1 MTLTTTIEGRE
12 RFSVNARYAQEYR
25 SSLEGLKKLQVQTME
40 FGPIP
45 LSTVADIKM
54 RCPPMINSENAM
66 LRGSVLFN
74 VRDRDLGS
82 TVKEAQDKLNAMMTK
97 MPKGYY
103 VEWRAMENQIQ
114 IKH

>member
-1 MTLTTTIEGRE
+1 
-12 RFSVNARYAQEYR
+12 
-25 SSLEGLKKLQVQTME
+25 
-40 FGPIP
+40 
-45 LSTVADIKM
+45 
-54 RCPPMINSENAM
+54 MINSENAM

-103 VEWRAMENQIQ
+103 VEWRQWKTKFEQNIELDYAHGYHYNIL
-114 IKH
+114 ILYSLITL

>member
-1 MTLTTTIEGRE
+1 
-12 RFSVNARYAQEYR
+12 
-25 SSLEGLKKLQVQTME
+25 
-40 FGPIP
+40 
-45 LSTVADIKM
+45 
-54 RCPPMINSENAM
+54 MINSENAM

-103 VEWRAMENQIQ
+103 GMEWAMENQIRA

>member
-1 MTLTTTIEGRE
+1 
-12 RFSVNARYAQEYR
+12 
-25 SSLEGLKKLQVQTME
+25 ME

-45 LSTVADIKM
+45 STVADIKISDG
-54 RCPPMINSENAM
+54 PPMINSENAM

-103 VEWRAMENQIQ
+103 VEWSGQWKTKFEQ